1 MKITKDVRDYAAKIG
16 VSETEAL
23 EKGMEEKAVEF
34 VQKGAEIYQKA

>member
-1 MKITKDVRDYAAKIG
+1 VRDYAAQIG

-23 EKGMEEKAVEF
+23 EKGMEEKAAEF